1 MKSTL
6 RFSLL
11 VVVCSVVIS
20 GQAHSAAGD
29 SVAGRSAP
37 VVVSA
42 VAGSVAVISLHA
54 GGEMIVDSMRWVGKG
69 VEVVLKGAGN
79 ASRAVLTLTADATK
93 GASLA
98 VGQSVKVVAVGS
110 GYVLTASGKAL
121 AMFPE
126 RTTRIWCARR
136 SRCEALRSPFSR
148 V

>member
-1 MKSTL
+1 MKSII
-6 RFSLL
+6 RSSLL
-11 VVVCSVVIS
+11 IAVCSVAIS

-29 SVAGRSAP
+29 SVSGSIASP
-37 VVVSA
+37 VIVSA
-42 VAGSVAVISLHA
+42 VAGSVAVMSVYA

-79 ASRAVLTLTADATK
+79 ASRAVLTLTADAAK

-121 AMFPE
+121 GYIPGE
-126 RTTRIWCARR
+126 DDKDLVRSAR
-136 SRCEALRSPFSR
+136 SQ
-148 V
+148 

>member
-29 SVAGRSAP
+29 SVAGSVALP

-69 VEVVLKGAGN
+69 VEVGLKGAGN
-79 ASRAVLTLTADATK
+79 ASRAVLTLTADAAK

-121 AMFPE
+121 GYIPGE
-126 RTTRIWCARR
+126 DDKDLVRSAR
-136 SRCEALRSPFSR
+136 SQ
-148 V
+148 